1 MPQPPLP
8 RGKKGG
14 DGDFWTK
21 LNRRRQ
27 FTDES
32 AEVWETRGTSSHADA
47 VYESGDGLAL
57 QTPTKVVDRIARF
70 SSVSRDGK
78 SEVIL
83 SSSRTSR
90 LTVAVSA
97 RVSPTALAELHESG
111 STEGKQLNIRRSITF
126 PHGHQTHIEGCSTT
140 ASTSSSP
147 SAHTSRIRHLYNS
160 NDVEMC
166 IEQLAPSATSAMS
179 EVVHDADPVSTSTPS
194 ITPVTPDQPGEIR
207 LSPLQA
213 SLSLPL
219 GLPAATAVSES
230 PSVAPSVTRFR
241 MSSSISVAS
250 DESCDLSLPVPHKAR
265 LPSPT
270 CNQTTPSSSSKD
282 AKEPTG
288 EDNEALQGEIQR
300 LRLELEQSR
309 QRVRDLEDS
318 HKSFWEED
326 VFDIINKVS
335 IQRVDTTKDGDSNL
349 HSVSIKSLLPTDCES
364 SVRNARRG
372 TSVSSCSS
380 TCSFHTAISSFH
392 WSDDE
397 CDSPTVL

>member
-147 SAHTSRIRHLYNS
+147 SAHTSRVRHLYNS
-160 NDVEMC
+160 NDAEMS
-166 IEQLAPSATSAMS
+166 IEQLDPSATSAMS
-179 EVVHDADPVSTSTPS
+179 EVVHDADPVSASTPS
-194 ITPVTPDQPGEIR
+194 ITPVTPDQPGTM
-207 LSPLQA
+207 L
-213 SLSLPL
+213 
-219 GLPAATAVSES
+219 
-230 PSVAPSVTRFR
+230 VA
-241 MSSSISVAS
+241 
-250 DESCDLSLPVPHKAR
+250 
-265 LPSPT
+265 
-270 CNQTTPSSSSKD
+270 
-282 AKEPTG
+282 
-288 EDNEALQGEIQR
+288 
-300 LRLELEQSR
+300 LRGCFL
-309 QRVRDLEDS
+309 
-318 HKSFWEED
+318 
-326 VFDIINKVS
+326 
-335 IQRVDTTKDGDSNL
+335 
-349 HSVSIKSLLPTDCES
+349 
-364 SVRNARRG
+364 
-372 TSVSSCSS
+372 
-380 TCSFHTAISSFH
+380 
-392 WSDDE
+392 
-397 CDSPTVL
+397 